1 MKEQKTEMDKLAEWM
16 GEHAAEYG
24 LEWVHDNKPR
34 ELSALGQD
42 WNQIIAYK
50 GGIYIFDAVCHYGS
64 YGYKKGLLEIMG
76 YCITGGYDVVGNL
89 TANEVIERIQK
100 ANM

>member
-1 MKEQKTEMDKLAEWM
+1 MKDQTEMDKLAEWM

-34 ELSALGQD
+34 ELSGFGQD

-50 GGIYIFDAVCHYGS
+50 GGIYVFDAICHYGS
-64 YGYKKGLLEIMG
+64 YGYEKGLLEIMG
-76 YCITGGYDVVGNL
+76 ACITDGADVVGNL
-89 TANEVIERIQK
+89 TAEKVIERIQK
-100 ANM
+100 ANL

>member
-1 MKEQKTEMDKLAEWM
+1 MGKQTEMDKLAEWL

-24 LEWVHDNKPR
+24 IGWVHDNKPR

-50 GGIYIFDAVCHYGS
+50 NGRYVFDVVCHYGS
-64 YGYKKGLLEIMG
+64 YGYEKGLLEIMG
-76 YCITGGYDVVGNL
+76 KCITGGYDVVGNL
-89 TANEVIERIQK
+89 TAEEVIERIRK
-100 ANM
+100 ANL